1 MFFHLLSFR
10 VFKVEIKIYP
20 EHGWQVASVLMLF
33 KFTTNNDSLEGF
45 SSAAN
50 NINSTSKQH

>member
-10 VFKVEIKIYP
+10 IFKVERKRYP

-33 KFTTNNDSLEGF
+33 KFTTNNDSLEGL